1 MSLTSR
7 GAPDDSQISVTVG
20 ASENVTAQ
28 DFVDEIP
35 ASIAGNVS
43 RDDNNDDA
51 GDTNLSGITVTLDDG
66 AGNILTTTTDVDGNY
81 LFEDVTPGNYTITQ
95 ANDTDFVDVTDV
107 EGAPD
112 DSQVAVTVGIGET
125 VVAQNFVD
133 EIPASIAGNVSQ
145 DNDNDGDGEENLSGI
160 TIILDDGAGNILTTT
175 TDVDGNYLFEDVTP
189 GNYTI
194 TQANDTDF
202 VDVTD
207 VEGAPDDSQVAVT
220 VGIGETVVAQDF
232 VDEIPAS
239 IAGNVSQDNDND
251 GDGEE
256 NLSGITIILDDGAG
270 NILTTT
276 TDVEW

>member
-1 MSLTSR
+1 MPKTSSTR
-7 GAPDDSQISVTVG
+7 
-20 ASENVTAQ
+20 
-28 DFVDEIP
+28 FP

-133 EIPASIAGNVSQ
+133 EVPASIAGNVSQ
-145 DNDNDGDGEENLSGI
+145 DNDNDDAGDTNLSGI
-160 TIILDDGAGNILTTT
+160 TVTLDDGAGNILTTT

-194 TQANDTDF
+194 TQENDTDF
-202 VDVTD
+202 V
-207 VEGAPDDSQVAVT
+207 
-220 VGIGETVVAQDF
+220 
-232 VDEIPAS
+232 
-239 IAGNVSQDNDND
+239 
-251 GDGEE
+251 
-256 NLSGITIILDDGAG
+256 
-270 NILTTT
+270 
-276 TDVEW
+276 